1 MKKLLFI
8 INPRAGVKKNKRFL
22 DEAISIFEQAGYKV
36 DIKYTKKRSDGTTIA
51 RYLGSRADL
60 VVCMGGD
67 GTLNEVMQ
75 GMIDSG
81 AKTPLGYIPAGS
93 TNDFAT
99 SLGLKTNPKEQA
111 EFIVSN
117 EAKTLDLGWFNGRY
131 FVYTA
136 SAGIFTKTSY
146 STPQDLKNRIGHMA
160 YILTGVRELFHI
172 RRMKLKIELENKTY
186 EGRYIFVAINNAT
199 KVGGVMKLD
208 ENIVRFNDGKFELML
223 VEFPKGLGGFLH
235 TALKVLTQKFTG
247 TVRLEQI
254 DHARITDSSDID
266 WSLDGEKEKGRTVV
280 DFKVV
285 HDAINFIY

>member
-8 INPRAGVKKNKRFL
+8 INPKAGIKKNRHYV
-22 DEAISIFEQAGYKV
+22 DEAVSVFEQAGYKV
-36 DIKYTKKRSDGTTIA
+36 GIKYTKKRSDGTIIA
-51 RYLGSRADL
+51 RDLGSKVDL

-75 GMIDSG
+75 GMIEGGS
-81 AKTPLGYIPAGS
+81 KTPLGYIPAGS

-99 SLGLKTNPKEQA
+99 SLGLKSNPKEQA
-111 EFIVSN
+111 EFLVSN
-117 EAKTLDLGWFNGRY
+117 EPKSLDLGCFNGRY

-146 STPQDLKNRIGHMA
+146 STPQDLKNKIGHMA
-160 YILTGVRELFHI
+160 YILIGVRELFHI

-208 ENIVRFNDGKFELML
+208 EKMVRFNDGKFELML
-223 VEFPKGLGGFLH
+223 VEFPRGLGGFLY
-235 TALKVLTQKFTG
+235 TALKVLMRKFTG

-254 DHARITDSSDID
+254 EQARITDCSDID
-266 WSLDGEKEKGRTVV
+266 WSLDGEKEKGRPVV